1 MDRVGIDM
9 NFSNEKI
16 NSNTLLITVSED
28 RLDSRSAPAFKE
40 YFTKTV
46 SKEMQKIV
54 LDLACVRFMDSSGL
68 GALISSLKFINNQGA
83 IILIGIQ
90 PNVEGLMTLTR
101 MDRLFPQYEN
111 LEQAV
116 AMAVE

>member
-1 MDRVGIDM
+1 M

-16 NSNTLLITVSED
+16 NSNTVLINVNED

-40 YFTKTV
+40 YFTQTV
-46 SKEMQKIV
+46 NKEVQKIV
-54 LDLACVRFMDSSGL
+54 LDLSCVRFMDSSGL
-68 GALISSLKFINNQGA
+68 GALISSLKFINSQGS

-101 MDRLFPQYEN
+101 MDRLFPQYES
-111 LEQAV
+111 LEQAI
-116 AMAVE
+116 AMPVE